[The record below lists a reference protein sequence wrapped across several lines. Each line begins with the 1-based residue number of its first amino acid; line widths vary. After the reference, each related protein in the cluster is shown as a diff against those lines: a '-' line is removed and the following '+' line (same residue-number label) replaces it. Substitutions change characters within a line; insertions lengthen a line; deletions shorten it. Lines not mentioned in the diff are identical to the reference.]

1 MDKNHNINF
10 CYQNRKIIDTI
21 RNNWRNRLIKI
32 RKENFRL
39 LFLIIMNKNLKEMLK
54 IW

>member
-10 CYQNRKIIDTI
+10 CYQSRKIIDTI
-21 RNNWRNRLIKI
+21 HNNWQNRLMKI
-32 RKENFRL
+32 GKENFRL
-39 LFLIIMNKNLKEMLK
+39 RFLTIMNKNLKEMLK